1 MLFALV
7 GLLALTVTQLPAQ
20 AAQFVVWSATMT
32 AVESPNTEDIGF
44 EDDSGTDRDFGS
56 LTERT
61 FTFEGTTFTVM
72 RLARD
77 QTENFLEFQVDPDL
91 PSSLVETSTLTLGEL
106 SFNLASADPSSSSPN
121 NVPLV

>member
-61 FTFEGTTFTVM
+61 FTFDR

-106 SFNLASADPSSSSPN
+106 SFNLASADPSSSSPITYRWSSAG
-121 NVPLV
+121 LT